1 MPDFQLDDKQL
12 KQLDG
17 NIKQMISAGASQD
30 DVMRY
35 ASDFKNQFGVKKKD
49 QIGVGTGELSSPIPS
64 KLPSKGVL
72 EQGLEF
78 AQKGYKMPI
87 SEAILEDVNKKQNTG
102 AALYNTLVGSVKR
115 LAGGTA
121 YTGEVLFGGRPETAI
136 TRLASAENARQKTEQ
151 FVEKARSEKASK
163 QFEETMGKYDFTPK
177 PGGNLLSG
185 VDADDFKA
193 LAFTAPSQALDMVL
207 GGLTYGSSFVA
218 QSVSDAANELNQSE
232 SGSKMNEAQKATY
245 IFTQAAVQAALE
257 KVSLDLILKNT
268 GLGKAAKQKIANEVA
283 DEFVKKG
290 IKATAKDIEEAAF
303 KKASTFANKAKRVGV
318 KAAAGIATEGTTEGT
333 QTAAQEGI
341 KLLTNKIVDKEVF
354 NEDDIIANLGKNIIN
369 ASVGGAAFGGVA
381 GGGVGVFQNTN
392 KAIRNEIANAE
403 NQQDFENI
411 KNKVN
416 ELYTSGDISDQEAK
430 YTNDK
435 INQYAKIAESIPSG
449 INPDQKYKIIGGIEQ
464 KDALEA
470 KKIELTDEMNKLD
483 PVFRKEKQ
491 DQIDLIQA
499 KINET
504 NDYLEGV
511 ISGEESKYK
520 ERNGNYY
527 KIDSNGEEVKISKEN
542 YDLAKAIKEEDKRK
556 ETAPAVIMPEE
567 NVAPEVVNVENVANV
582 VTPEQNVPGEAI
594 EISAKDA
601 VIEKPKLSDKLASF
615 KEKYNL
621 VSDVALKGM
630 ETKKVNQEAA
640 KIVPMDKE
648 SAVLAWLAG
657 KDNQLNWKAIN
668 EAAGRTETARLNVG
682 KDYSTQEVKL
692 RDYASKERNKGLTL
706 RDAAHK
712 IWEDVSKRNPN
723 ITSDQVEE
731 ALLTAIRENPS
742 RSDAAR
748 NLISISGAETAPV
761 SIEEGEQAYYERK
774 GEEAP
779 QEGPISLESGF
790 VPFQEEEGL
799 EEAPFAVQER
809 AAEEVNDMKD
819 IVKDLVEEGVLNLNT
834 IKNRVSK
841 ELGYDS
847 KRLRETVSKAYQEY
861 TKESTPKEVTS
872 GVIGKVGSFLSDIF
886 GGKAKDRVFV
896 AKDGKS
902 LMAKYAQISETGG
915 RVEFQATLPNGEKV
929 TAKPVDASVVNGFYS
944 PLELQINQMKQDKMP
959 AKQWLDKLRGEEA
972 KWTGLSD
979 WLSQQEGS
987 LTKDNIKNWLQDN
1000 QIEINEII
1008 KGNKDITNEKEWDFR
1023 AIGDGIWMKTLDN
1036 GDEIVFD
1043 ASEGSG
1049 TVIVFVNSNE
1059 IGIVNYNDRSE
1070 IFEKVLDAGYINEYL
1085 DGGLSST
1092 KYSKY
1097 TLDGEKQ
1104 DYKEILITYP
1114 TGPNVTSNVSFDQW
1128 NMNRRSWGEKEGTLE
1143 EYKKAGILYKS
1154 NHFDEK
1160 NILVHVRSDIR
1171 TDSKGNK
1178 IFFIE
1183 EVQSDWGQQGKRE
1196 GFTDASF
1203 EEIQRYNDLKSLMP
1217 VLEEGNRNANRAV
1230 SYAYKYDPDYS
1241 SFAEGSKSFYKL
1253 SIKARKELINNT
1265 HEIYQNQKN
1274 KSIAFLEEEIDKRN
1288 KKISDNT
1295 DQILLLEEEELKYD
1309 KALRNSKN
1317 NKVVIDGKEIDLN
1330 IKKEYD
1336 AYNNKL
1342 IELDKKIKDL
1352 SQASVL
1358 LELDNGGDKNMINN
1372 LERDKSLDNFD
1383 YDNAITFSELTFDEN
1398 EYSKIIKEYQDLT
1411 DKIEKRRIKKAPFV
1425 TKTNDWAKLGLK
1437 VALKNAVQA
1446 GADKIAWTNGGQ
1458 QNERYDLSKEVDYI
1472 RRIEKDENTFY
1483 LDISLPR
1490 GMINLV
1496 VDNDGIIESQK
1507 GSMLSNVGSYVGKSL
1522 SDLIGKDVADR
1533 VLSNGDK
1540 TYAGENLKIGGKG
1553 MIGFYGSPK
1562 DNSLGI
1568 LGDLAKSL
1576 YKQSPEKIILD
1587 SYREEK
1593 LKSLQDELD
1602 EHTANKTNDFR
1613 FRDFW
1618 LSEGDKQNADFYE
1631 KRAMQSAEYEESV
1644 LREIKRLGVEY
1655 QYSINIT
1662 PELKAQVEVGLPLFM
1677 STPDGADVLGFTFGN
1692 KIYLN
1697 GEKLNPNTPIHE
1709 AGHIWTE
1716 WVKQNDPKVY
1726 ERGIELVK
1734 NSDYLKEVKS
1744 SKFYQDQAKKLGSKS
1759 EIELYYQHEA
1769 LAMAIGD
1776 KGAQFVTESKRAS
1789 FKDWLNELWSKI
1801 KSIAG
1806 FRDITPEELQD
1817 LTFEQFTQ
1825 MAVKD
1830 ILGDQFESRPI
1841 QEAYD
1846 MLPQGKKLRQNKEKI
1861 LIKNNFENIVNELI
1875 KKKKIQ
1881 KIC

>member
-17 NIKQMISAGASQD
+17 NIKKMISAGASQD

-49 QIGVGTGELSSPIPS
+49 QSGVTSGEVSAPIPS

-87 SEAILEDVNKKQNTG
+87 SEALVEDINKKESTG

-136 TRLASAENARQKTEQ
+136 TRLASAENTRQKTEQ

-232 SGSKMNEAQKATY
+232 SGNKMNEAQKAAY

-268 GLGKAAKQKIANEVA
+268 GLGKAAKQKIANEVT

-303 KKASTFANKAKRVGV
+303 KKASSFANKAKRVGV
-318 KAAAGIATEGTTEGT
+318 KVAAGIATEGTTEGT

-354 NEDDIIANLGKNIIN
+354 DEDDIIANLGKNIIN
-369 ASVGGAAFGGVA
+369 SSIGGAAFGGVA
-381 GGGVGVFQNTN
+381 GGGVGVLQNTN
-392 KAIRNEIANAE
+392 KAIRNEVANAKNE
-403 NQQDFENI
+403 QDFENI
-411 KNKVN
+411 KNQIN
-416 ELYTSGDISDQEAK
+416 ELYAKGDISNQEAQ
-430 YTNDK
+430 YTNEK
-435 INQYAKIAESIPSG
+435 LNQYARIAQSIPSG
-449 INPDQKYKIIGGIEQ
+449 IAPDEKYKIIGGIEQ
-464 KDALEA
+464 KDVLEL
-470 KKIELTDEMNKLD
+470 KKRELTDEMMSLD

-499 KINET
+499 KIDEA

-511 ISGEESKYK
+511 VAGKEIEYK
-520 ERNGNYY
+520 EKNGNYY
-527 KIDSNGEEVKISKEN
+527 KIDSNGEEVKITKEN

-567 NVAPEVVNVENVANV
+567 NVAPEVVEVDNVANV
-582 VTPEQNVPGEAI
+582 VMPEQNVPGEAI

-601 VIEKPKLSDKLASF
+601 VVEKPKLADKLASF

-630 ETKKVNQEAA
+630 ETKRINQEAA

-668 EAAGRTETARLNVG
+668 EAAGRTESARLNVG
-682 KDYSTQEVKL
+682 KDYSTEEVKL

-723 ITSDQVEE
+723 ITSDEVEE
-731 ALLTAIRENPS
+731 ALLTAIRENPT
-742 RSDAAR
+742 RTDAAR
-748 NLISISGAETAPV
+748 NLISISGAETAPM
-761 SIEEGEQAYYERK
+761 SIEEEELAYYQRK

-779 QEGPISLESGF
+779 QEEPFSLESGF

-799 EEAPFAVQER
+799 EEAPFAVQEK
-809 AAEEVNDMKD
+809 ALDEVNDMKD

-834 IKNRVSK
+834 IKNRVAK

-847 KRLRETVSKAYQEY
+847 KRLRQTVDKAYQEY

-872 GVIGKVGSFLSDIF
+872 GVIGKVGSFLSDLF

-896 AKDGKS
+896 AKDEKS
-902 LMAKYAQISETGG
+902 LMAKYS
-915 RVEFQATLPNGEKV
+915 
-929 TAKPVDASVVNGFYS
+929 
-944 PLELQINQMKQDKMP
+944 
-959 AKQWLDKLRGEEA
+959 
-972 KWTGLSD
+972 
-979 WLSQQEGS
+979 
-987 LTKDNIKNWLQDN
+987 
-1000 QIEINEII
+1000 
-1008 KGNKDITNEKEWDFR
+1008 
-1023 AIGDGIWMKTLDN
+1023 
-1036 GDEIVFD
+1036 
-1043 ASEGSG
+1043 
-1049 TVIVFVNSNE
+1049 
-1059 IGIVNYNDRSE
+1059 
-1070 IFEKVLDAGYINEYL
+1070 
-1085 DGGLSST
+1085 
-1092 KYSKY
+1092 
-1097 TLDGEKQ
+1097 
-1104 DYKEILITYP
+1104 
-1114 TGPNVTSNVSFDQW
+1114 
-1128 NMNRRSWGEKEGTLE
+1128 
-1143 EYKKAGILYKS
+1143 
-1154 NHFDEK
+1154 
-1160 NILVHVRSDIR
+1160 
-1171 TDSKGNK
+1171 
-1178 IFFIE
+1178 
-1183 EVQSDWGQQGKRE
+1183 
-1196 GFTDASF
+1196 
-1203 EEIQRYNDLKSLMP
+1203 
-1217 VLEEGNRNANRAV
+1217 
-1230 SYAYKYDPDYS
+1230 
-1241 SFAEGSKSFYKL
+1241 
-1253 SIKARKELINNT
+1253 ELIN
-1265 HEIYQNQKN
+1265 KG
-1274 KSIAFLEEEIDKRN
+1274 
-1288 KKISDNT
+1288 KK
-1295 DQILLLEEEELKYD
+1295 
-1309 KALRNSKN
+1309 
-1317 NKVVIDGKEIDLN
+1317 
-1330 IKKEYD
+1330 
-1336 AYNNKL
+1336 
-1342 IELDKKIKDL
+1342 
-1352 SQASVL
+1352 
-1358 LELDNGGDKNMINN
+1358 
-1372 LERDKSLDNFD
+1372 
-1383 YDNAITFSELTFDEN
+1383 
-1398 EYSKIIKEYQDLT
+1398 
-1411 DKIEKRRIKKAPFV
+1411 
-1425 TKTNDWAKLGLK
+1425 
-1437 VALKNAVQA
+1437 
-1446 GADKIAWTNGGQ
+1446 
-1458 QNERYDLSKEVDYI
+1458 
-1472 RRIEKDENTFY
+1472 
-1483 LDISLPR
+1483 
-1490 GMINLV
+1490 
-1496 VDNDGIIESQK
+1496 
-1507 GSMLSNVGSYVGKSL
+1507 
-1522 SDLIGKDVADR
+1522 
-1533 VLSNGDK
+1533 
-1540 TYAGENLKIGGKG
+1540 
-1553 MIGFYGSPK
+1553 
-1562 DNSLGI
+1562 
-1568 LGDLAKSL
+1568 
-1576 YKQSPEKIILD
+1576 
-1587 SYREEK
+1587 
-1593 LKSLQDELD
+1593 
-1602 EHTANKTNDFR
+1602 
-1613 FRDFW
+1613 
-1618 LSEGDKQNADFYE
+1618 
-1631 KRAMQSAEYEESV
+1631 
-1644 LREIKRLGVEY
+1644 
-1655 QYSINIT
+1655 
-1662 PELKAQVEVGLPLFM
+1662 PLFM
-1677 STPDGADVLGFTFGN
+1677 YNLEGNVLGFTFDN

-1726 ERGIELVK
+1726 EKGIELVK

-1759 EIELYYQHEA
+1759 EVELYFQQEA

-1776 KGAQFVTESKRAS
+1776 KGAQFVTESKKAS
-1789 FKDWLNELWSKI
+1789 FKDWLNELWGKI
-1801 KSIAG
+1801 KSIVG
-1806 FRDITPEELQD
+1806 FKDITPEELQN
-1817 LTFEQFTQ
+1817 LTFDEFTK

-1830 ILGDQFESRPI
+1830 ILGEQFEGRSL

-1846 MLPQGKKLRQNKEKI
+1846 MLPNGKKLRQNKENT